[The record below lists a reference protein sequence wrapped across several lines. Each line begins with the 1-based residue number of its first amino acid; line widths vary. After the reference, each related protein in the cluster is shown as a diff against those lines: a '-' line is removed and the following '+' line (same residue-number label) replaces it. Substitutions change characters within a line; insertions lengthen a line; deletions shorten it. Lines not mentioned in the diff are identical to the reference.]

1 MERVI
6 EFDERPVLCVCGSS
20 RDVKSLVESSKCVSG
35 KREFVLLVDY
45 STSMAKRMLP
55 AFINARLRMADG
67 IARSRSA
74 QMEMLLLVSGTMN
87 IGKAL
92 SEHGVK
98 DRKKFLAFATSGAIL
113 RKFVSENKVQV
124 IGRIALKLDEDIAG
138 DVALTELSGG

>member
-20 RDVKSLVESSKCVSG
+20 KGVRSLVESSKGVSG
-35 KREFVLLVDY
+35 KGGFVLLADY
-45 STSMAKRMLP
+45 DLALVKRMLP
-55 AFINARLRMADG
+55 AFMNARLRMADG
-67 IARSRSA
+67 ISRSKSA
-74 QMEMLLLVSGTMN
+74 HMEMLLLLSGTMN

-98 DRKKFLAFATSGAIL
+98 DRKKFLVFATGGAVL
-113 RKFVSENKVQV
+113 RKFVLDNKVRV
-124 IGRIALKLDEDIAG
+124 IRRIALKLDEDVAG